1 MNIQPTSANT
11 PCLTFSSR
19 YKTTKLPN
27 SLKARPQY
35 KPSKGLMIAMIPI
48 ALFGFGVGFW
58 QIHKEEA
65 MQKYKEN
72 MFKKLIKRLEEI
84 IPADSTKVNGTNT
97 ITLQEAISVNPENM
111 KKD

>member
-1 MNIQPTSANT
+1 
-11 PCLTFSSR
+11 
-19 YKTTKLPN
+19 
-27 SLKARPQY
+27 
-35 KPSKGLMIAMIPI
+35 
-48 ALFGFGVGFW
+48 
-58 QIHKEEA
+58 